1 MALSYLT
8 DINLNKNELQ
18 NAVIQNLGTAPS
30 SPVEGQIY
38 YNTGDDT
45 IYIRNGS
52 SAWVSVGGDITG
64 VTAGTGLSGGGTSG
78 TVTLT
83 LADTSTDL
91 TATNGGSYGSATA
104 IPTFTVDRQGRLT
117 AAGSAAITTTLT
129 VDADG
134 TSQDVALA
142 TDDLKII
149 GTSGEI
155 ETAVSKDSTDVS
167 LQIGIPTNPT
177 LTGNVT
183 ITGDLAVNGGDINST
198 ASTLNI
204 NANSGGA
211 SGTGTVVIDGNLT
224 VSGTTTTV
232 NSTTVAIGDNII
244 VLNSDET
251 GTPSQQAGLEVERG
265 SSANVLFQWNETDD
279 DWEFQAYN
287 HAGSPALTTYKIP
300 TTFKASIGDG
310 SATAY
315 TVTHNLGSKDVIV
328 QLYDNSSFDTVYAD
342 VVRTST
348 EVVTVTF
355 AAAPTSNDIRV
366 LISKVG

>member
-83 LADTSTDL
+83 LADTSVS
-91 TATNGGSYGSATA
+91 AGAYGSATA
-104 IPTFTVDRQGRLT
+104 IPTFTVDAQGRLT

-134 TSQDVALA
+134 TSEDVALA

-149 GTSGEI
+149 GTSSEI
-155 ETAVSKDSTDVS
+155 ETAVTKSLTDVS

-211 SGTGTVVIDGNLT
+211 SGTGTVVIDGDLT
-224 VSGTTTTV
+224 VTGTTTTV
-232 NSTTVAIGDNII
+232 NTETINLADNII
-244 VLNSDET
+244 LLNSNET

-300 TTFKASIGDG
+300 TTFKASIGDA

-355 AAAPTSNDIRV
+355 AAAPASNDIRV